1 MNDIKFRDTD
11 HQQAFYDLCDDMLA
25 YQSRPELDSYH
36 KSLAY
41 LLTLDVVC
49 CKHIDDLYSVED
61 NGIIIDGLNRAW
73 QTGTSRR
80 TTRLAFNLWNGYS
93 TDGEVMTDKE
103 GNEHELTSPLY
114 TPDALFCCE
123 YAPYYYEAIKL
134 RYPEYTGI

>member
-61 NGIIIDGLNRAW
+61 DGIKPEGINKAW
-73 QTGTSRR
+73 QTGTSKK
-80 TTRLAFNLWNGYS
+80 TTRLAFNLWNGC
-93 TDGEVMTDKE
+93 TRDDDGESCHGMPA
-103 GNEHELTSPLY
+103 SPLY
-114 TPDALFCCE
+114 TPLELFCTS
-123 YAPYYYEAIKL
+123 YAPYYYEAIRL
-134 RYPEYTGI
+134 RYPEYTRI